1 MNPTFFS
8 KELND
13 DIHAE
18 EFKQYLPVNVN
29 TSFDTLA
36 PAIGDAEEK
45 YIRPLLGDAL
55 FSSLA
60 AYYAG
65 GDTSDETN
73 NRVIARIQ
81 SAVLRAAYYENF
93 ALLAVTF
100 SDTGVQDANGEYR
113 AYRYQVESARDT
125 LGRQAFEHLQL
136 LYDELAASGLRSWAD
151 DDPYNPVRSGTLFP
165 TPREFFTTVD
175 MLPDY
180 RLFARLRQQLTTT
193 ERVSLAYVIGSTLAT
208 ELCELPSSGRMAAA
222 PLLLLARRHV
232 AFKALGDAIMLLNA
246 YVSSEGATLRTI
258 KAEGAVGGSQVTPA
272 DLDTR
277 VRLQKSYLAIA
288 DAAATDM
295 LNYLRTN
302 SDTYPEILEVV
313 GADSNIR
320 RRTPNNDGLKHS
332 FRV

>member
-45 YIRPLLGDAL
+45 YIRPLLGDTL

-65 GDTSDETN
+65 GDTSDETK

-136 LYDELAASGLRSWAD
+136 LYDELAASNLRSWAA
-151 DDPYNPVRSGTLFP
+151 DDPYNPVRTGSLFP
-165 TPREFFTTVD
+165 TPREFFATVD

-180 RLFARLRQQLTTT
+180 RLFARLRPQLTTS
-193 ERVSLAYVIGSTLAT
+193 EQVSLAYVIGSTLAT
-208 ELCELPSSGRMAAA
+208 ELCQQPATGRMAAA
-222 PLLLLARRHV
+222 PLLLLARRYV
-232 AFKALGDAIMLLNA
+232 AYMTLGEAIMLLNA
-246 YVSSEGATLRTI
+246 YVSSDGATLRTI
-258 KAEGAVGGSQVTPA
+258 KAEGAVGGSQVSPA
-272 DLDTR
+272 DIDTR
-277 VRLQKSYLAIA
+277 QRLQKSYRSTAN
-288 DAAATDM
+288 AAATDM
-295 LNYLRTN
+295 LNYLRAH

-313 GADSNIR
+313 GAGSNVR
-320 RRTPNNDGLKHS
+320 RRTPLNDGLKHS